1 MTLYI
6 CISLN
11 QFNSNKEMLV
21 VSVIN
26 NKGGVGKTTTA
37 INLASG
43 LQVLYKK
50 KALVIDIDPQGNA
63 AMGLGL
69 DPYNVDTF
77 PYTVADVLCN
87 RVSIQDAVYK
97 GKYCDILVNNMY
109 SYDKVSSLKDNGLL
123 DKILDRDKPKYD
135 FVIID
140 TPPSIDFF
148 TTNAIVAAGVLLIVT
163 EFSSYSMQG
172 VRVLLNLLEN
182 WQATN
187 SAAVRKKFADVPKPV
202 LFTMVQSG
210 ARITKAVSGTIDD
223 NSPTGFVLN
232 MRVPRTIKVIENG
245 YEGVPSVFKANN
257 PAGKAYKELCEAFYF
272 AEKTGVL
279 TGKNYYSKVKKR

>member
-1 MTLYI
+1 
-6 CISLN
+6 
-11 QFNSNKEMLV
+11 MLV
-21 VSVIN
+21 ISIIN

-37 INLASG
+37 QNLAAG
-43 LQVLYKK
+43 LHILYKK
-50 KALVIDIDPQGNA
+50 RVLLIDLDPQGNA
-63 AMGLGL
+63 AMGIGL
-69 DPYNVDTF
+69 DPYDTKVF
-77 PYTVADVLCN
+77 PYTVADLLLN
-87 RVSIQDAVYK
+87 KVSIQDAVYK
-97 GKYCDILVNNMY
+97 TKYCDIIVNNMF
-109 SYDKVSSLKDNGLL
+109 SYDKASSLKDSNVL

-135 FVIID
+135 FVILD
-140 TPPSIDFF
+140 TPPSIEYF

-172 VRVLLNLLEN
+172 IRVLLQLLEN

-187 SAAVRKKFADVPKPV
+187 SAAVRKRFAEVPKPV

-210 ARITKAVSGTIDD
+210 TRITKAVSQEIDE

-232 MRVPRTIKVIENG
+232 TKIPRTVKVMENA
-245 YEGVPSVFKANN
+245 YEGIPSVFKANN

-279 TGKNYYSKVKKR
+279 TGKNYYSSVKKR

>member
-1 MTLYI
+1 
-6 CISLN
+6 
-11 QFNSNKEMLV
+11 MLV

-50 KALVIDIDPQGNA
+50 KVLLVDLDPQGNA

-69 DPYNVDTF
+69 DPYNVSTF

-87 RVSIQDAVYK
+87 KVSIQDAVYN

-109 SYDKVSSLKDNGLL
+109 SYDKVSSLRDNGIL

-148 TTNAIVAAGVLLIVT
+148 TTNAIVAAGVLLIAT

-182 WQATN
+182 WQANTTA
-187 SAAVRKKFADVPKPV
+187 SVKKKFAEVVKPV

-210 ARITKAVSGTIDD
+210 ARITKAVSESIDE

-232 MRVPRTIKVIENG
+232 MRVPRTVKVIENG

-257 PAGKAYKELCEAFYF
+257 LS
-272 AEKTGVL
+272 L
-279 TGKNYYSKVKKR
+279 IHI

>member
-1 MTLYI
+1 
-6 CISLN
+6 
-11 QFNSNKEMLV
+11 MLV
-21 VSVIN
+21 VSIIN

-37 INLASG
+37 INVAAG
-43 LQVLYKK
+43 LQVLFKK
-50 KALVIDIDPQGNA
+50 KALLIDIDPQGNA

-69 DPYNVDTF
+69 DPYDKKTF
-77 PYTVADVLCN
+77 PYTVADLLLN
-87 RVSIQDAVYK
+87 KVSIQDAAYK
-97 GKYCDILVNNMY
+97 TKYCDIIVNNMF
-109 SYDKVSSLKDNGLL
+109 SYDKASSLKDSNVL

-135 FVIID
+135 IVIID

-163 EFSSYSMQG
+163 EFSTYSMQG

-187 SAAVRKKFADVPKPV
+187 SPAIRKRFAEVPKPV
-202 LFTMVQSG
+202 LFTMVQTG
-210 ARITKAVSGTIDD
+210 TRITKAVSQEIDE

-232 MRVPRTIKVIENG
+232 MKVPRTVKVIENG

-279 TGKNYYSKVKKR
+279 TGKNYHSKVNRR